1 MEDYEEFLPKAT
13 EKKKIPYDEVPIY
26 RQRNRTQNSNVSK
39 EKSNVLNIV
48 VSLLVVACIV
58 FSALFVVAFNRIG
71 NNTKYN
77 LMGTYPPSKNDNTST
92 DVDDIVI
99 KDTATGLAIRSVVSV
114 QAFVDSSSTS
124 YNAGAGVIVDDL
136 NGYVTIITNY
146 HVCYISNKASISSNI
161 YVLLCDYVNPEENI
175 EVYKANRIKVE
186 FVGGSY
192 NNDIAILRF
201 YRGTTEDPTSEGIL
215 YKSGSARPATIGDS
229 NMLNFGDPV
238 IAIGNPGGSG
248 INVSI
253 GAVSKPYTLI
263 NVDVKSNNTSQTLRC
278 IQFDA
283 SINGGNSGGGL
294 FNEDGEWVGIVNA
307 KQAKVETD
315 SGIVVIEGTSY
326 AIPSNI
332 AIGVAW
338 NIIKNDGVLK
348 LCRIGI
354 SLRTESYTITDSNS
368 YLKYKWNVYVEDF
381 STESTIGRDA
391 GIKIDDLIK
400 KVEYYNEFKEE
411 NIVVDIDSP
420 YELQEQLF
428 FIEPRD
434 KMKITVERNGEGNIV
449 ETKELE
455 ITFGGSVVIY

>member
-39 EKSNVLNIV
+39 EKSNVLNVV

-201 YRGTTEDPTSEGIL
+201 SRGTTEDPTSAGIL

-229 NMLNFGDPV
+229 NMLNFGDSV

-253 GAVSKPYTLI
+253 GVVSKPYTLI

-307 KQAKVETD
+307 KQTKD
-315 SGIVVIEGTSY
+315 NSGTVIEGTSY

-368 YLKYKWNVYVEDF
+368 YSYLKYKWNVYVEDF

-391 GIKIDDLIK
+391 GIEIGDLIK
-400 KVEYYNEFKEE
+400 KVEYKFKGE

-428 FIEPRD
+428 FIEPEA

-449 ETKELE
+449 ETKELQ